1 MLIEAEA
8 QPVPKWR
15 TKHDQ
20 VGSDRHESLSTG
32 SVSNMRTL
40 CCLKSRFVPERIW
53 PALILG
59 ISLSLGSGFTV
70 PARAQDALIKF
81 ETGVPAEIRVPQGKF
96 VNARTSGAISRV
108 VVGDPAIATAVPL
121 TDTTLYVLGKKEGR
135 TNVAVY
141 GAHDSL
147 LGIANV
153 EVGAEMPDLT
163 QTLRDAV
170 PQARVKVE
178 TINGRLRLSG
188 SVPDG
193 IAQRRVVEIAEQ
205 YSSTP
210 VINALQVTGG
220 QQVLLEVRVVE
231 ANRNAQRLLGINWS
245 GRGNGVGGVSIST
258 GSATLPD
265 GKMPFGTL
273 VAHILGGGI
282 SADIVVRALEEKGL
296 GRRLAE
302 PNLIALSGEKASFLA
317 GGEIP
322 IPVAESDGKITIIY
336 KEYGVRLNFT
346 PIVLDNGLINLKLEP
361 EVSQVD
367 ETTVFRTP
375 LIAIPAFITRRA
387 NTTIEIRDGQSFA
400 MAGLLQ
406 SIHRKSQDQLPWLG
420 QLPVI
425 GTLFRSSSFEEQE
438 TDLVIIVTPHLVRP
452 GKPGQPLRTPLDAA
466 KPSNDAEF
474 FLLGNLEISSDMQRR
489 FIEGTGVIGPY
500 GHIINV
506 KPEQKSVSKKIV
518 KH

>member
-1 MLIEAEA
+1 M
-8 QPVPKWR
+8 R
-15 TKHDQ
+15 
-20 VGSDRHESLSTG
+20 VG
-32 SVSNMRTL
+32 
-40 CCLKSRFVPERIW
+40 IW

-59 ISLSLGSGFTV
+59 VSVSLGCEFTA
-70 PARAQDALIKF
+70 PARAQDSLIRF

-96 VNARTSGAISRV
+96 VNARTTGAISRV

-135 TNVAVY
+135 TNVAIY
-141 GAHDSL
+141 GANDSL
-147 LGIANV
+147 LGVANV
-153 EVGAEMPDLT
+153 EVGADMSDLAE
-163 QTLRDAV
+163 TLRDAV
-170 PQARVKVE
+170 PQAKVKVE

-188 SVPDG
+188 TVPDG
-193 IAQRRVVEIAEQ
+193 IAQRKVLEIAEQ

-231 ANRNAQRLLGINWS
+231 ANRNAQRALGISWF
-245 GRGNGVGGVSIST
+245 GKGNGAGGTSVSSGTAASQRGLNVGGL
-258 GSATLPD
+258 LPD
-265 GKMPFGTL
+265 GKAPFGTL
-273 VAHILGGGI
+273 VAQILGGAI
-282 SADIVVRALEEKGL
+282 QADILVQALEEKGL

-302 PNLIALSGEKASFLA
+302 PNLIALSGERASFLA

-322 IPVAESDGKITIIY
+322 IPVAENDGRITLTY

-367 ETTVFRTP
+367 ETTVFRTG
-375 LIAIPAFITRRA
+375 LISIPAFITRRA
-387 NTTIEIRDGQSFA
+387 NTTIEVRDGQSFA

-452 GKPGQPLRTPLDAA
+452 AKPGQPLRTPLDSA

-474 FLLGNLEISSDMQRR
+474 FLLGNLEVSSEMQRR
-489 FIEGTGVIGPY
+489 FIEGTGVTGPY

-506 KPEQKSVSKKIV
+506 KPEQKNVSKKII
-518 KH
+518 KY